1 MASQDARLSKFEADF
16 NPQQGEMTNK
26 IDTVLKAI
34 TDQIAGTLPSDTVME
49 CKVDTLMK
57 EAISLMRRSESV
69 FGMTSNTVYQLP
81 SEPSRQE
88 ELEDLV
94 LNFILDQEEKV
105 RQLEEYMCVIG
116 SDFMQLSLEVVGKL
130 KEEIRIEQYRTK
142 KIKKIT
148 SSPQFLPSF
157 EVYIQPVTYLNKV
170 EETLGTPIE
179 VESFDET
186 QLEDLGLNSCNH
198 DIPLS
203 FREIPSFD
211 DLEPQPKPLP
221 NCSSL
226 DVSLG
231 EERGL
236 KPPIKPKSPD
246 SFRMKVLD
254 NLTIHTPPSS
264 PVASLHLR
272 DLYCYYHPC
281 IDDPKIHYG
290 FKPGLLGHSGS
301 LGVDFSKLK
310 MIDDDWG
317 LESREFY
324 VLGKGLNSP
333 IWPKEVEK

>member
-1 MASQDARLSKFEADF
+1 
-16 NPQQGEMTNK
+16 
-26 IDTVLKAI
+26 
-34 TDQIAGTLPSDTVME
+34 
-49 CKVDTLMK
+49 
-57 EAISLMRRSESV
+57 MR
-69 FGMTSNTVYQLP
+69 VYTP
-81 SEPSRQE
+81 
-88 ELEDLV
+88 
-94 LNFILDQEEKV
+94 
-105 RQLEEYMCVIG
+105 
-116 SDFMQLSLEVVGKL
+116 
-130 KEEIRIEQYRTK
+130 
-142 KIKKIT
+142 
-148 SSPQFLPSF
+148 
-157 EVYIQPVTYLNKV
+157 PVTYLNKV

-211 DLEPQPKPLP
+211 DPEPQPNPLS

-254 NLTIHTPPSS
+254 NLTIHIPPSS
-264 PVASLHLR
+264 LVVSLYLR

-301 LGVDFSKLK
+301 LGVDFSKLE

-317 LESREFY
+317 LESKEVYF
-324 VLGKGLNSP
+324 LGRGLNSP
-333 IWPKEVEK
+333 IWPKEVEKAANSLSQSTVQPRRFELLSYEMVVYVDVLGPRILDIVAGEQ